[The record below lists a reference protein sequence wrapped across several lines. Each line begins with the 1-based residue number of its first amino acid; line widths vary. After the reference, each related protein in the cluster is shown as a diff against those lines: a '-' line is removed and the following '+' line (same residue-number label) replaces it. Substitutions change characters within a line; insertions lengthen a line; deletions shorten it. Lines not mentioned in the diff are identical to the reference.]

1 MRSNDINYNPDQIQ
15 RILKEYFEKK
25 EDVLMA
31 FLFGSYAKSSTHRES
46 DVDVAIYFRP
56 QMNHLEW
63 EEFDIKYERE
73 DEIWLDVEKL
83 LKRNVDLIVL
93 NRARSSIASSAIS
106 GIPIVIKDRGLYL
119 DFMLRVTAEAEDFRE
134 TVEDYWRIK
143 QAIYR

>member
-1 MRSNDINYNPDQIQ
+1 MQK
-15 RILKEYFEKK
+15 ILKEYFEKK
-25 EDVLMA
+25 DDVLMA

-56 QMNHLEW
+56 KMNHLEW
-63 EEFDIKYERE
+63 EEFDIKYDQE
-73 DEIWLDVEKL
+73 DEIWLDVERL
-83 LKRNVDLIVL
+83 LRCNVDLIVL
-93 NRARSSIASSAIS
+93 NRAHSSIANSAIR
-106 GIPIVIKDRGLYL
+106 GIPIVIKNRDLYL

>member
-1 MRSNDINYNPDQIQ
+1 MTIK
-15 RILKEYFEKK
+15 ILKEYFEKK
-25 EDVLMA
+25 EDILMA
-31 FLFGSYAKSSTHRES
+31 FLFGSYAKSSVHRES

-56 QMNHLEW
+56 KTDHLEW

-73 DEIWLDVEKL
+73 DEIWLDLERL
-83 LKRNVDLIVL
+83 LKRNVDLVVL

-106 GIPIVIKDRGLYL
+106 GIPIIIKDRGLYL

-143 QAIYR
+143 QAIYH